1 MNGKI
6 YTVDEIKERFAKV
19 AEQYPIE
26 EAYLFGSYARKE
38 AKKRSDVDIA
48 VEIKKNAR
56 FSLWDLSGLFIDAK
70 KIFEKKVDIVECGAI
85 TGGFKEEVE
94 KDLVKI
100 YG

>member
-6 YTVDEIKERFAKV
+6 YTIDEIKEKFAKV
-19 AEQYPIE
+19 AEQYPIK
-26 EAYLFGSYARKE
+26 EAYLFGSYARME

-48 VEIKKNAR
+48 VEIKKDAR

-70 KIFEKKVDIVECGAI
+70 KVFEKKVDIVERGAMPN
-85 TGGFKEEVE
+85 GFKEEAE